1 MLLRLFSGSLTGL
14 FFLLVACSSDG
25 PPPTPKPRAFPKVNY
40 PEEYSYQQF
49 DEDYCAFTFQ
59 FPSYAEVVQDNN
71 FFDEDPVHPCW
82 FDLYMPAF
90 DSRLHCSYIEVG
102 ADKSIEQLKSDAFEM
117 ADYHTKRANY
127 IDELRINRKNEANVE
142 GFAFAIEGPAATPFQ
157 FYLTDGEDH
166 FFRASLYFN
175 TQVRP
180 DSLRPIYDF
189 VRKDVMKMIETFTW
203 TE

>member
-1 MLLRLFSGSLTGL
+1 MLTLS
-14 FFLLVACSSDG
+14 ACSSDG
-25 PPPTPKPRAFPKVNY
+25 PPPTPKPRAFPKVDY
-40 PEEYSYQQF
+40 PDYTYQQF
-49 DEDYCAFTFQ
+49 NKDYCSFTFQ
-59 FPSYAEVVQDNN
+59 YPTYAEVVQDDN
-71 FFDEDPVHPCW
+71 FFDEQPTHPCW
-82 FDLYMPAF
+82 FDLYIPAF
-90 DSRLHCSYIEVG
+90 DSRLHCSYVAIG
-102 ADKSIEQLKSDAFEM
+102 SDKSLDQLRTDAFEM

-127 IDELRINRKNEANVE
+127 IDELRIDRAQEADVE

-189 VRKDVMKMIETFTW
+189 VRKDVMKMIETFEW
-203 TE
+203 TD

>member
-1 MLLRLFSGSLTGL
+1 MQLRFFFGSLLVL
-14 FFLLVACSSDG
+14 FTLFTACSTDG
-25 PPPTPKPRAFPKVNY
+25 PPPTPKPRAFPKIDYPNY
-40 PEEYSYQQF
+40 TYQSF
-49 DEDYCAFTFQ
+49 DKDYCSFTFQ
-59 FPSYAEVVQDNN
+59 YPTYAEVIQDNS
-71 FFDEDPVHPCW
+71 FFADQPVHPCW
-82 FDLYMPAF
+82 FDLYIPAF
-90 DSRLHCSYIEVG
+90 DSRLHCSYVEVG
-102 ADKSIEQLKSDAFEM
+102 ADKSLDQLRSDAFEM

-127 IDELRINRKNEANVE
+127 IDELRIDRKDEAEVE

-189 VRKDVMKMIETFTW
+189 VRKDIMKMIETFAW
-203 TE
+203 AD